1 MTKAQSKEKEAIE
14 KNKLFYQQNV
24 KCNHLTKPL
33 EM

>member
-1 MTKAQSKEKEAIE
+1 MTKAQSKEKEADR